1 MNNEKN
7 KMIMKRKR
15 IEYVDYAKA
24 FAIVSVLLSHSAISF
39 QGMCCFSMAVFF
51 ISAGYTFNSV
61 EDSFGSYFIK
71 KVKRLLVPFWM
82 LMAVSAL
89 LEVVRAR
96 FIGYGSERVVIPV
109 IVNLIYGS
117 GLFPN
122 CGSLGQMLMDIP
134 PFTYNSRY
142 MIDIVMPTNSNSWT
156 LPALFS
162 GYMIYYLYRK
172 TVKKASITTDV
183 MAIMVML
190 LLASIETI
198 PGIFQLPFGI
208 GRGFIC
214 VAFMIAGFWFR
225 EHKIFE
231 DTKVIRIIISMT
243 ISTVVSV
250 VSVLLGSEG
259 TGYVISYYG
268 PYGILSVAL
277 TFLCGLS
284 SAYIVIMICRFIYS
298 FSIKPVNN
306 LLAVI
311 GRNTM
316 DLYLWHF
323 AVFFVIDV
331 IFILIFNPV
340 LSPNIFFDELFSEG
354 YLLYRVIRLTLTMI
368 CLTLVGKKA
377 K

>member
-1 MNNEKN
+1 
-7 KMIMKRKR
+7 MKRKR
-15 IEYVDYAKA
+15 VEYLDYAKA
-24 FAIVSVLLSHSAISF
+24 LAIISVLLSHSDFSF
-39 QGMCCFSMAVFF
+39 LGMCSFSMAVFF

-71 KVKRLLVPFWM
+71 KVKRLMVPFWM

-183 MAIMVML
+183 VTIMVML

-231 DTKVIRIIISMT
+231 DTKVIRIIIRMT

-277 TFLCGLS
+277 TFLCGLC

-368 CLTLVGKKA
+368 CLTLMGEKRLNNEGD
-377 K
+377 